1 MTLFR
6 SLEHLKRQNFKML
19 KQMFKSIG
27 VAFDGIIDL
36 VKSENNAKIHLIST
50 IIVVIV
56 GLKLQFL
63 AIEWLWIS
71 LAIAGVWVA
80 ELINTAIEKLT
91 DLVSPEINPIAKKVK
106 DYAAGAVLVMA
117 IWAIF
122 VFCLISFPHLWMWLA
137 FSR

>member
-1 MTLFR
+1 
-6 SLEHLKRQNFKML
+6 ML

-27 VAFDGIIDL
+27 IAFDGIIDL
-36 VKSENNAKIHLIST
+36 IKSENNAKIHLIST
-50 IIVVIV
+50 IVVIIV
-56 GLKLQFL
+56 GFKLQFL

-80 ELINTAIEKLT
+80 ELINTSIEKLT
-91 DLVSPEINPIAKKVK
+91 DLISPEINPIAKKIK

-122 VFCLISFPHLWMWLA
+122 VFCLMSFPHLWMWLA

>member
-1 MTLFR
+1 
-6 SLEHLKRQNFKML
+6 ML

-36 VKSENNAKIHLIST
+36 IKSENNAKIHVIST
-50 IIVVIV
+50 IVVILV

-91 DLVSPEINPIAKKVK
+91 DLISPEQNPIAKKVK

-122 VFCLISFPHLWMWLA
+122 VFCLISLPHLWMWLA

>member
-1 MTLFR
+1 
-6 SLEHLKRQNFKML
+6 ML

-36 VKSENNAKIHLIST
+36 IKSENNAKIHLIST
-50 IIVVIV
+50 IVVIIV

>member
-1 MTLFR
+1 
-6 SLEHLKRQNFKML
+6 ML

-27 VAFDGIIDL
+27 IAFDGIIDL
-36 VKSENNAKIHLIST
+36 IKSENNAKIHLIST
-50 IIVVIV
+50 IVVIIA

-122 VFCLISFPHLWMWLA
+122 VFCLISLPHLWMWLA

>member
-1 MTLFR
+1 
-6 SLEHLKRQNFKML
+6 ML

-27 VAFDGIIDL
+27 IAFDGIIDL
-36 VKSENNAKIHLIST
+36 IKSENNAKIHLIST
-50 IIVVIV
+50 IVVIIV
-56 GLKLQFL
+56 GFKLQFL

-80 ELINTAIEKLT
+80 ELINTSIEKLT
-91 DLVSPEINPIAKKVK
+91 DLISPEINPIAKKVK

-122 VFCLISFPHLWMWLA
+122 VFCLISLPHLWMWLA

>member
-1 MTLFR
+1 
-6 SLEHLKRQNFKML
+6 ML

-36 VKSENNAKIHLIST
+36 IKSENNAKIHLIST
-50 IIVVIV
+50 IVVIIV
-56 GLKLQFL
+56 GFKLQFL

-91 DLVSPEINPIAKKVK
+91 DLVSPEISPIAKKVK

-122 VFCLISFPHLWMWLA
+122 VFCLISLPHLWMWLA

>member
-1 MTLFR
+1 MSFR
-6 SLEHLKRQNFKML
+6 SQERQKQLNFNML

-36 VKSENNAKIHLIST
+36 IKSENNAKIHVIST
-50 IIVVIV
+50 IVVILV

-80 ELINTAIEKLT
+80 ELINSAIEKLT
-91 DLVSPEINPIAKKVK
+91 DLISPEQNPIAKKVK

-122 VFCLISFPHLWMWLA
+122 VFCLISLPHLWMWLA

>member
-1 MTLFR
+1 
-6 SLEHLKRQNFKML
+6 ML

-36 VKSENNAKIHLIST
+36 IKSENNAKVHLVST
-50 IIVVIV
+50 IVVIIV

-122 VFCLISFPHLWMWLA
+122 VFCLISLPHLWMWLA

>member
-1 MTLFR
+1 
-6 SLEHLKRQNFKML
+6 ML

-36 VKSENNAKIHLIST
+36 IKSENNAKVHLVST
-50 IIVVIV
+50 IVVIIV
-56 GLKLQFL
+56 GFKLQFL

-106 DYAAGAVLVMA
+106 DYAAGVVLVMA

-122 VFCLISFPHLWMWLA
+122 VFCLISLPHLWMWLA

>member
-1 MTLFR
+1 
-6 SLEHLKRQNFKML
+6 ML

-27 VAFDGIIDL
+27 IAFDGIIDL
-36 VKSENNAKIHLIST
+36 IKSENNAKVHLVST
-50 IIVVIV
+50 IVVIIV

-80 ELINTAIEKLT
+80 ELINTSIEKLT
-91 DLVSPEINPIAKKVK
+91 DLISPEINPIAKKVK

-122 VFCLISFPHLWMWLA
+122 VFCLISLPHLWMWLA

>member
-1 MTLFR
+1 
-6 SLEHLKRQNFKML
+6 ML

-27 VAFDGIIDL
+27 LAFDGIIDL
-36 VKSENNAKIHLIST
+36 IKSENNAKIHLVST
-50 IIVVIV
+50 IVVIIV
-56 GLKLQFL
+56 GLKLQCL

-122 VFCLISFPHLWMWLA
+122 VFCLISLPHLWMWLA

>member
-1 MTLFR
+1 
-6 SLEHLKRQNFKML
+6 ML

-27 VAFDGIIDL
+27 IAFDGIIDL
-36 VKSENNAKIHLIST
+36 IKSENNAKIHLIST
-50 IIVVIV
+50 FVVIIV
-56 GLKLQFL
+56 GFKLQFL

-80 ELINTAIEKLT
+80 ELINTSIEKLT
-91 DLVSPEINPIAKKVK
+91 DLISPEINPIAKKVK

>member
-1 MTLFR
+1 
-6 SLEHLKRQNFKML
+6 ML

-27 VAFDGIIDL
+27 IAFDGIIDL
-36 VKSENNAKIHLIST
+36 IKSENNAKIHLIST
-50 IIVVIV
+50 IVVIIV
-56 GLKLQFL
+56 GFKLQFL
-63 AIEWLWIS
+63 SIEWLWIS

-80 ELINTAIEKLT
+80 ELINTSIEKLT
-91 DLVSPEINPIAKKVK
+91 DLISPEQNPIAKKIK

>member
-1 MTLFR
+1 
-6 SLEHLKRQNFKML
+6 ML

-27 VAFDGIIDL
+27 IAFDGIIDL
-36 VKSENNAKIHLIST
+36 IKSENNAKIHLIST
-50 IIVVIV
+50 IVVIIV
-56 GLKLQFL
+56 GFKLQFL

-91 DLVSPEINPIAKKVK
+91 DLISPEINPIAKKVK

>member
-1 MTLFR
+1 
-6 SLEHLKRQNFKML
+6 ML

-27 VAFDGIIDL
+27 VAFDGIVDL
-36 VKSENNAKIHLIST
+36 IKSENNAKIHLVST
-50 IIVVIV
+50 IVVVIV

-122 VFCLISFPHLWMWLA
+122 VFCLISLPHLWMWLA

>member
-1 MTLFR
+1 
-6 SLEHLKRQNFKML
+6 ML

-36 VKSENNAKIHLIST
+36 IKSENNAKIHLIST
-50 IIVVIV
+50 IVVILV

-63 AIEWLWIS
+63 SIEWLWIS

-91 DLVSPEINPIAKKVK
+91 DLISPEQNPIAKKVK

-122 VFCLISFPHLWMWLA
+122 VFCLISLPHLWMWLA